1 MMHVCLHDSFGVNY
15 ACDFD
20 IHQMRR
26 EVARA
31 HQETRQNNSPDN
43 TEREKGSHSPLA
55 TRKCC
60 DIYESGNGP
69 RLVTTRDA
77 RVTTTNRRL

>member
-43 TEREKGSHSPLA
+43 TENGKRAHILRLPPGSV
-55 TRKCC
+55 
-60 DIYESGNGP
+60 
-69 RLVTTRDA
+69 VTF
-77 RVTTTNRRL
+77 TNLEMDLI